1 METPAA
7 AAVVTGV
14 ALILA
19 WVRSTSRHVDRR
31 AARSADWKGA
41 GDKPELWASSARC
54 PHCGVP
60 GGLLQLR
67 GEQLELVCLSCQR
80 TSPRET
86 RA

>member
-1 METPAA
+1 METLAVAA
-7 AAVVTGV
+7 LVIAV
-14 ALILA
+14 ALIVA
-19 WVRSTSRHVDRR
+19 WVRATSRHVDRR
-31 AARSADWKGA
+31 AARSADWEGA
-41 GDKPELWASSARC
+41 GDKPELWTTSARC